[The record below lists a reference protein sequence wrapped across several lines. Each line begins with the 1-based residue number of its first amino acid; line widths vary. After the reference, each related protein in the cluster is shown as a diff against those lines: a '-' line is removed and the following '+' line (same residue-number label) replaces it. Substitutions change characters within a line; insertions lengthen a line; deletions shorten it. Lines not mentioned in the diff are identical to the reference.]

1 LELLSFAGCSILD
14 GGHLTLSFWVVLA
27 AAAAAA
33 AAAAE
38 EPDSRAGLVL
48 WPRNRVKEA
57 LKTFIAELIQ

>member
-14 GGHLTLSFWVVLA
+14 GGHLTLSFWVVL